1 MSLYGALF
9 SGVSGLNAN
18 AQAIGAISDNI
29 SNVNTI
35 GYKANDTQFSTLVT
49 EASSSTTYSPG
60 GVQAKVRQLVSRTGL
75 LQSST
80 SSSDLAVDGQ
90 GFFVVRTNP
99 ETNVGDVRFTRAGS
113 FTQDSNGY
121 FKNTAGLY
129 LQGWRLDS
137 DGKFLNDG
145 STDSLVPVSTSTLT
159 GTAEATTKVRI
170 RANLQASQ
178 ILNNDLGIY
187 DASDASKNMAGGQL
201 TPDFVQSVQVF
212 DAQGGSHN
220 INLGFMRADPTVPG
234 NENTWNVEIY
244 SANPTEL
251 DAAQQQALAGPP
263 PILAGQLASGT
274 IKFNADGSL
283 NLAGTTLLASGTPT
297 LGLASAIT
305 PTWASAAGSGPIS
318 FDLGSD
324 GKLDGLTQYEARNQV
339 ISYDRDGAVFGNVIG
354 VNFSKDGTVTAQF
367 SNGVSKKVYK
377 LPIATFQNPDGLVR
391 QQGNA
396 YSPSDDSGSFALNE
410 PGLGGGGR
418 VVASTLESST
428 VDLASEFTKLITTQR
443 AYSASAR
450 IITTADQMLQELMQ
464 VAR

>member
-18 AQAIGAISDNI
+18 SQAIGAISDNI
-29 SNVNTI
+29 SNVNTV

-49 EASSSTTYSPG
+49 EASASSAYSPG

-75 LQSST
+75 LQQT
-80 SSSDLAVDGQ
+80 NSSSDLSVDGQ
-90 GFFVVRTNP
+90 GFFVVRTNSDKNIG
-99 ETNVGDVRFTRAGS
+99 EARFTRAGS
-113 FTQDSNGY
+113 FTQDANGY

-129 LQGWRLDS
+129 LQGWALEA
-137 DGKFLNDG
+137 DGTYLNDG
-145 STDSLVPVSTSTLT
+145 SIDGLVPVSTSTLT
-159 GTAEATTKVRI
+159 GTAEATANVRI

-178 ILNNDLGIY
+178 TLNLDLGVY
-187 DASDASKNMAGGQL
+187 DKTNPTLNMAGGEL
-201 TPDFVQSVQVF
+201 RPDFVQSIQVF

-234 NENTWNVEIY
+234 NENTWNVEVY
-244 SANPTEL
+244 AAEPLEL
-251 DAAQQQALAGPP
+251 DPAQRQVASGPP
-263 PILAGQLASGT
+263 TITAGQLASGVV
-274 IKFNADGSL
+274 KFNADGSL
-283 NLAGTTLLASGTPT
+283 NLAGTTLLSGGTPA
-297 LGLASAIT
+297 LGLAAAIT
-305 PTWASAAGSGPIS
+305 PTWASGAGSEPIK

-324 GKLDGLTQYEARNQV
+324 GNLDGLTQYEARSQV

-377 LPIATFQNPDGLVR
+377 LPVATFQNPDGLVR

-396 YSPSDDSGSFALNE
+396 YTPSDDSGSFALNE
-410 PGLGGGGR
+410 PGVGGSGR
-418 VVASTLESST
+418 VVSSTLEAST
-428 VDLASEFTKLITTQR
+428 VDLASEFTKLIVTQR

>member
-18 AQAIGAISDNI
+18 SQAIGAISDNI
-29 SNVNTI
+29 SNVNTV

-49 EASSSTTYSPG
+49 EASASTAYAPG

-75 LQSST
+75 LQQT
-80 SSSDLAVDGQ
+80 NSSSDLAVDGQ
-90 GFFVVRTNP
+90 GFFVTRTNSDANIG
-99 ETNVGDVRFTRAGS
+99 EARFTRAGS
-113 FTQDSNGY
+113 FTQDANGY

-129 LQGWRLDS
+129 LQGWALDS
-137 DGKFLNDG
+137 DGKYLNDG
-145 STDSLVPVSTSTLT
+145 SIDSLVPVSTSTLT
-159 GTAEATTKVRI
+159 GTAEATSKVRV

-178 ILNNDLGIY
+178 KLNLDLGTY
-187 DASDASKNMAGGQL
+187 VSTDPAKNMAGGQL
-201 TPDFVQSVQVF
+201 EPDVTQSIQVF

-220 INLGFMRADPTVPG
+220 INLAFMRADPTVPG
-234 NENTWNVEIY
+234 NENTWNVEVY
-244 SANPTEL
+244 AANPLEL
-251 DAAQQQALAGPP
+251 DVSQRQTAVGPP
-263 PILAGQLASGT
+263 VVTAGQLAKGV

-283 NLAGTTLLASGTPT
+283 NLAGTTLLSGGTPV
-297 LGLASAIT
+297 LGLTNAIT
-305 PTWASAAGSGPIS
+305 PTWASGAGSKPIK

-324 GKLDGLTQYEARNQV
+324 GNLDGLTQYEAKSQV

-396 YSPSDDSGSFALNE
+396 YTPSDESGSFALNE
-410 PGLGGGGR
+410 PGVGGSGR

-428 VDLASEFTKLITTQR
+428 VDLASEFTKLIVTQR

>member
-49 EASSSTTYSPG
+49 EASASTAYSPG

-90 GFFVVRTNP
+90 GFFVARTAADDTS
-99 ETNVGDVRFTRAGS
+99 EVRFTRAGS
-113 FTQDSNGY
+113 FTQDANGY

-129 LQGWRLDS
+129 LQGWPLNN
-137 DGKFLNDG
+137 DGTFLNDG

-159 GTAEATTKVRI
+159 GTAEATTKVRV

-178 ILNNDLGIY
+178 TLNNDLGIY
-187 DASDASKNMAGGQL
+187 DATDPAKNMAGGQL
-201 TPDFVQSVQVF
+201 IPDFVQSVQVF

-234 NENTWNVEIY
+234 NENTWNVEVY
-244 SANPTEL
+244 SANPSEL
-251 DAAQQQALAGPP
+251 DAAQQQTVAGPP
-263 PILAGQLASGT
+263 AITAGQLASGT

-283 NLAGTTLLASGTPT
+283 NLAGTTLLAGGVPS
-297 LGLASAIT
+297 LGLSSAIT
-305 PTWASAAGSGPIS
+305 PIWASDAGSDPIS

-418 VVASTLESST
+418 IVASTLESST

-443 AYSASAR
+443 AYSASSK
-450 IITTADQMLQELMQ
+450 IITTADEMLQELMQ
-464 VAR
+464 IVR